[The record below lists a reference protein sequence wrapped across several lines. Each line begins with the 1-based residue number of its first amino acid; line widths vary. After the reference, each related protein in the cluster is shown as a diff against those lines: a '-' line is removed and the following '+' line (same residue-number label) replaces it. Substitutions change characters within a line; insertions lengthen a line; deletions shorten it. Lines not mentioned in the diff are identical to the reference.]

1 MATILEKANQILTEK
16 NEKILPENIKAG
28 IQVFDINGTFTADAN
43 AVAVDILSGKTAYV
57 NGELIS
63 GTMIDHTN
71 LDVMISVAP
80 DGVVLEDA
88 NNVVKLNSDIYT
100 DVYAIG
106 RNHSLGLHISYS
118 QLAEAIGLTADKIIV
133 GNTILGIAGAAV
145 KGDDLEAQLQ
155 AQDELIAT
163 QQAQIE
169 ELTAMLNDRA
179 SNITTETI
187 DNVNDILGEEV

>member
-16 NEKILPENIKAG
+16 NEVILPENIKAG

-43 AVAVDILSGKTAYV
+43 AVAEDLLAGKTAYV

-63 GTMIDHTN
+63 GTISSISGSVFEVN
-71 LDVMISVAP
+71 SVA
-80 DGVVLEDA
+80 GVDATTEVVYLTGTNTEGKSYYFIYGEDNMSA
-88 NNVVKLNSDIYT
+88 SIPQE
-100 DVYAIG
+100 I
-106 RNHSLGLHISYS
+106 
-118 QLAEAIGLTADKIIV
+118 LAEAIGLTADKIIV